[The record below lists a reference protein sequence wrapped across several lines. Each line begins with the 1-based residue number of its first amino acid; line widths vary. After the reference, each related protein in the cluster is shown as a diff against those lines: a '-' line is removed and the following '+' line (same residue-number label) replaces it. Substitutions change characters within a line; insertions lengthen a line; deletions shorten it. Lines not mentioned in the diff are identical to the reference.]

1 MAKMADVAAAAGVSI
16 TTVSHVLNDTRPVS
30 GELRRKVLAAVK
42 ATGYS
47 PNIVARSLAT
57 QNTKLIGVSMSFLS
71 NPFFG
76 PLVASI
82 EEAAKEKGFTL
93 LLTDSHEDAE
103 QELLQVKIMLDRR
116 VDGVILAPASANPE
130 EGLDILANGRV
141 PTVLIDRF
149 ADTRFDEIGVE
160 NVEPTA
166 SLVAHLVDRGHSR
179 IGFVSGLS
187 GLSTTTE
194 RWEGYR
200 LGLKRAGLRL
210 ERRLVH
216 SGASGIEPAREAV
229 RALMREPKPP
239 TAILPANNAMTVG
252 VLRGLRDVGARVP
265 DDVAIAAFDDI
276 AWADLMNPPLT
287 AMAQPITQM
296 GDTAV
301 KQLLK
306 RIGGYAGAPKRIV
319 LPTQFRHRQSCGC
332 PPEKA

>member
-1 MAKMADVAAAAGVSI
+1 MADVAAAAGVSI

-30 GELRRKVLAAVK
+30 AELRRKVLEAVE

-76 PLVASI
+76 PLVSSI
-82 EEAAKEKGFTL
+82 EDAARKEGFTL
-93 LLTDSHEDAE
+93 LLTDSHEDAK
-103 QELLQVKIMLDRR
+103 QELLQVQIMLDRR
-116 VDGVILAPASANPE
+116 VDGVILAPASADPE
-130 EGLDILANGRV
+130 EGLDLLAKGRV

-149 ADTRFDEIGVE
+149 ADSRFDEIGVE
-160 NVEPTA
+160 NVEATA
-166 SLVAHLVDRGHSR
+166 SLVAHLVERGHTR

-194 RWEGYR
+194 RWEGYN
-200 LGLKRAGLRL
+200 LGLKRAGLRF

-229 RALMREPKPP
+229 KTLMRASKPP

-252 VLRGLRDVGARVP
+252 VLRGLRDLGVRVP

-287 AMAQPITQM
+287 AMAQPITRM
-296 GDTAV
+296 GEAAV
-301 KQLLK
+301 KRLLR
-306 RIGGYAGAPKRIV
+306 RIGGYTGAPKRIV
-319 LPTQFRHRQSCGC
+319 LPAEFRHRHSCGC
-332 PPEKA
+332 PPETA